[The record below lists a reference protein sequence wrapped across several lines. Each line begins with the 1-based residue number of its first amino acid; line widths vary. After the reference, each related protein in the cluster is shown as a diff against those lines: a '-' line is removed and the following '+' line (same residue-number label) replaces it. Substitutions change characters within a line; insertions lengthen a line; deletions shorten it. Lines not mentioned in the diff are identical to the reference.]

1 MLYPRWSQNTLR
13 HRLALR
19 VHSKAIEGGKMAIG
33 NTLRE
38 VEAMR
43 MSVEMD
49 KVYGDYRIEQYS
61 MVVRRSDRRVWFEFF
76 NNETHHMQKGGR
88 LMVPIEIAEKLGQAL
103 IMMSASSPGDLPPE
117 VRFTCDESKPDLA
130 SPDQSPPH
138 KSSS

>member
-1 MLYPRWSQNTLR
+1 MEPKFWVAAHGSKG
-13 HRLALR
+13 
-19 VHSKAIEGGKMAIG
+19 VHSKATHGGKGSIG

-49 KVYGDYRIEQYS
+49 QVYGDYRIEQYS
-61 MVVRRSDRRVWFEFF
+61 IVVRRADKTVWFEFF

-88 LMVPIEIAEKLGQAL
+88 LMVPLEVAEKLGQAL
-103 IMMSASSPGDLPPE
+103 MMMSASSPDGLPPE
-117 VRFTCDESKPDLA
+117 LKFTFDESKPDLA
-130 SPDQSPPH
+130 SPDDPPPH